1 MMASAAAR
9 KSFLNYFGGG
19 GGGGGAERVDDD
31 DLEADLD
38 FDESDVWDSNTDGV
52 GKVPTSDQGN
62 KKSMMMMSKNNNNS
76 RPLKKPTRKSG
87 GGGGSFSHAANHR
100 SIAAAAAA
108 STSLPVNVPD
118 WSRILGDEYKSRGS
132 NGREHEDG
140 EDDKDEDGK
149 LPPHEY
155 LAARTRSGWSF
166 SVQEGIGRTLK
177 GRDLSRVRNAVWK
190 QTGFED

>member
-1 MMASAAAR
+1 MASAAAR

-19 GGGGGAERVDDD
+19 AGGAERVDDGD
-31 DLEADLD
+31 PEAELD
-38 FDESDVWDSNTDGV
+38 FDESDVWDSNTDAA
-52 GKVPTSDQGN
+52 GKVPASDQVN
-62 KKSMMMMSKNNNNS
+62 KKSILTNKNNNNS
-76 RPLKKPTRKSG
+76 RPWNKPTRKSS

-108 STSLPVNVPD
+108 ATSLPVNVPD
-118 WSRILGDEYKSRGS
+118 WSRILGDEYKSRGN
-132 NGREHEDG
+132 NGREL
-140 EDDKDEDGK
+140 EDDVDYEDDEDDYGR